1 MAEGQSIEMS
11 VPNPPIFISA
21 GDPSGDIAG
30 SLLLEQLQQQN
41 NSFDFF
47 GLGGSRMRA
56 LGQNQPV
63 DGKELAVLGFWEVA
77 KRFFFFKK
85 LMNDVVNSIKEKK
98 PKVII
103 LIDYPG
109 FNLRLAQKIKNLN
122 IPIIYYISP
131 QIWAWHS
138 KRIKKLKQLV
148 DLMLVILPFESKIF
162 DDAGMKNRFV
172 GHYLFDDIASKY
184 IKADYHAE
192 SNLILLMPGSRP
204 QEVQRML
211 PTMIKTAEDL
221 SKSGNWKFVI
231 AGVDGDIDYFSY
243 IKESNMPID
252 IIFGNTRELIVASR
266 LVITSSGT
274 ATLETGIIGRPMVVI
289 YKTGWLT
296 YQIAKRLV
304 KLDKI
309 ALINIVG
316 GKKIVPE
323 LIQNDASPEKI
334 KQAAE
339 QFLNNN
345 QLVIETVNELNKT
358 TDKLGGAGTSKR
370 AAETIMGFLN
380 C

>member
-1 MAEGQSIEMS
+1 MS
-11 VPNPPIFISA
+11 ETNSPIFISA

-30 SLLLEQLQQQN
+30 SLLLKQLQKHN

-47 GLGGSRMRA
+47 GLGGPRMCA
-56 LGQNQPV
+56 LGQKQPV

-85 LMNDVVNSIKEKK
+85 LINDVVISIKEKK

-122 IPIIYYISP
+122 IPIVYYISP

-138 KRIKKLKQLV
+138 KRIIKLKQLI
-148 DLMLVILPFESKIF
+148 DFMLLILPFESKIF

-172 GHYLFDDIASKY
+172 GHYLFDDIDVKY
-184 IKADYHAE
+184 IKADYNME

-211 PTMIKTAEDL
+211 PTMIKTAENL
-221 SKSGNWKFVI
+221 SKNGNWKFVI
-231 AGVDGDIDYFSY
+231 AGVGGDIDYFSY
-243 IKESNMPID
+243 IKGSTVPIN
-252 IIFGNTRELIVASR
+252 IIFGHTRELIADSR
-266 LVITSSGT
+266 LVVTSSGT

-296 YQIAKRLV
+296 YQIARRLV

-323 LIQNDASPEKI
+323 LIQNDASPTKI
-334 KQAAE
+334 KQAADL
-339 QFLNNN
+339 FLNNN
-345 QLVIETVNELNKT
+345 QLVIETVGELNKT
-358 TDKLGGAGTSKR
+358 TDKLGGAGTSER
-370 AAETIMGFLN
+370 AAETIMGFIN

>member
-1 MAEGQSIEMS
+1 MS
-11 VPNPPIFISA
+11 ETNPPIFISA

-30 SLLLEQLQQQN
+30 SLLLEQLQKQN

-47 GLGGSRMRA
+47 GLGGPRMRA

-63 DGKELAVLGFWEVA
+63 EGKELAVLGFWEVA

-85 LMNDVVNSIKEKK
+85 LMNDVVISIKEKK

-109 FNLRLAQKIKNLN
+109 FNLRLAEKIKNLN

-162 DDAGMKNRFV
+162 DDAEMKNRFV
-172 GHYLFDDIASKY
+172 GHYLFDDIDSKY
-184 IKADYHAE
+184 IKADYNKK

-211 PTMIKTAEDL
+211 PTMIKTAESL
-221 SKSGNWKFVI
+221 SKNGNWKFVI

-243 IKESNMPID
+243 IRKSTVPID
-252 IIFGNTRELIVASR
+252 IVYGRTRELIVDCR

-274 ATLETGIIGRPMVVI
+274 ATLETGMIGRPMVVI

-316 GKKIVPE
+316 GKNIVPE
-323 LIQNDASPEKI
+323 LIQNDASPKKI

-345 QLVIETVNELNKT
+345 QLVINTIDELNKT
-358 TDKLGGAGTSKR
+358 TDKLGGARTSER
-370 AAETIMGFLN
+370 AAETIMGFIN

>member
-1 MAEGQSIEMS
+1 MS
-11 VPNPPIFISA
+11 GTNTPIFISA

-30 SLLLEQLQQQN
+30 SLLLKQLRQKK
-41 NSFDFF
+41 DDVEFF
-47 GLGGSRMRA
+47 GLGGPRMRA

-85 LMNDVVNSIKEKK
+85 LMNEVVDSIKEKK

-109 FNLRLAQKIKNLN
+109 FNLRLAQKIKRLN

-131 QIWAWHS
+131 QVWAWNS
-138 KRIKKLKQLV
+138 GRILKLKQLV
-148 DLMLVILPFESKIF
+148 DLMLLILPFESKIF
-162 DDAGMKNRFV
+162 DEAGVKNKFV
-172 GHYLFDDIASKY
+172 GHYLFDDIKSKY
-184 IKADYHAE
+184 IKAPYENE
-192 SNLILLMPGSRP
+192 SNRILLMPGSRP

-211 PTMIKTAEDL
+211 PTMIKTAENI
-221 SKSGNWKFVI
+221 SKKGNWKFVI
-231 AGVDGDIDYFSY
+231 AGVGGDIDYISY
-243 IKESNMPID
+243 IKESTVPID
-252 IIFGNTRELIVASR
+252 IIFGRARELIADSR

-296 YQIAKRLV
+296 YQIARRLV

-316 GKKIVPE
+316 GKIIVPE
-323 LIQNDASPEKI
+323 LIQNDASPENII
-334 KQAAE
+334 KAAN
-339 QFLNNN
+339 QFLNSNEHAN
-345 QLVIETVNELNKT
+345 KTVNQLNKT
-358 TDKLGGAGTSKR
+358 NDKLGGAGTSER
-370 AAETIMGFLN
+370 AAESILEFIN
-380 C
+380 

>member
-1 MAEGQSIEMS
+1 
-11 VPNPPIFISA
+11 
-21 GDPSGDIAG
+21 
-30 SLLLEQLQQQN
+30 
-41 NSFDFF
+41 
-47 GLGGSRMRA
+47 MRA
-56 LGQNQPV
+56 LGQKQPV

-77 KRFFFFKK
+77 KRFSFFKK
-85 LMNDVVNSIKEKK
+85 LMADVFDSIKEKR
-98 PKVII
+98 PKAII

-131 QIWAWHS
+131 QIWAWNS
-138 KRIKKLKQLV
+138 GRISKLKQLV
-148 DLMLVILPFESKIF
+148 DLMLLILPFESKIF
-162 DDAGMKNRFV
+162 DDANIKNRFV
-172 GHYLFDDIASKY
+172 GHYLFDDIETKY
-184 IKADYHAE
+184 IKAPYKTD

-211 PTMIKTAEDL
+211 PTMIKTAESL
-221 SKSGNWKFVI
+221 SKNGNWKFSI
-231 AGVDGDIDYFSY
+231 AGVDGDIDYISY
-243 IKESNMPID
+243 LKNSMIPID
-252 IIFGNTRELIVASR
+252 IIFGRARELIAESR

-316 GKKIVPE
+316 GNKIVPE
-323 LIQNDASPEKI
+323 LIQNDASPENII
-334 KQAAE
+334 KAANL
-339 QFLNNN
+339 FLDNNEHA
-345 QLVIETVNELNKT
+345 VKTVNELNST
-358 TDKLGGAGTSKR
+358 TDKLGGAGTSER
-370 AAETIMGFLN
+370 AAESILEFLK

>member
-1 MAEGQSIEMS
+1 MS
-11 VPNPPIFISA
+11 GTKTPIFISA

-30 SLLLEQLQQQN
+30 SLLLRQLQQKKN
-41 NSFDFF
+41 DFEFF

-56 LGQNQPV
+56 LGQKQSV

-85 LMNDVVNSIKEKK
+85 LMNEIIDSIIEEK

-109 FNLRLAQKIKNLN
+109 FNLRLAQKIKKLN

-131 QIWAWHS
+131 QVWAWNS
-138 KRIKKLKQLV
+138 GRIFKLKKLV
-148 DLMLVILPFESKIF
+148 DYMLLILPFESKIY
-162 DDAGMKNRFV
+162 DEIGVKNRFV
-172 GHYLFDDIASKY
+172 GHYLFDDIESKY
-184 IKADYHAE
+184 IKASYNAE

-211 PTMIKTAEDL
+211 PTMIKTAENL
-221 SKSGNWKFVI
+221 AQSGNWKFVI
-231 AGVDGDIDYFSY
+231 AGVGGDIDYHSY
-243 IKESNMPID
+243 INDSAIPID
-252 IIFGNTRELIVASR
+252 IIFGSTRELITDSR

-296 YQIAKRLV
+296 YQIARRLV

-316 GKKIVPE
+316 GKRIVPE
-323 LIQNDASPEKI
+323 LIQNNASPENII
-334 KQAAE
+334 KATG
-339 QFLNNN
+339 QFLKNNE
-345 QLVIETVNELNKT
+345 LAAKTVNELNEI
-358 TDKLGGAGTSKR
+358 TDTLGGAGTSAR
-370 AAETIMGFLN
+370 AAEVILELIN

>member
-1 MAEGQSIEMS
+1 MQ
-11 VPNPPIFISA
+11 
-21 GDPSGDIAG
+21 
-30 SLLLEQLQQQN
+30 
-41 NSFDFF
+41 
-47 GLGGSRMRA
+47 A
-56 LGQNQPV
+56 LGQEQPV

-77 KRFFFFKK
+77 KRFSFFKK
-85 LMNDVVNSIKEKK
+85 LMNQVVDSIIEKK

-109 FNLRLAQKIKNLN
+109 FNLRLAQKIKHLN

-148 DLMLVILPFESKIF
+148 DCMLLILPFETKIF

-172 GHYLFDDIASKY
+172 GHYLFDDIDAKY
-184 IKADYHAE
+184 IKAEYNHE

-211 PTMIKTAEDL
+211 PTMIRTAEKL
-221 SKSGNWKFVI
+221 SENRDWKFVI
-231 AGVDGDIDYFSY
+231 AGVRGDIDYFSY
-243 IKESNMPID
+243 IKDSPIPIE
-252 IIFGNTRELIVASR
+252 IIFGQTRDQIAESR

-296 YQIAKRLV
+296 YQIARQLV

-316 GKKIVPE
+316 DKKIVPE
-323 LIQNDASPEKI
+323 LIQNNATPEKI
-334 KQAAE
+334 IEAANK
-339 QFLNNN
+339 FLNDKDFVSE
-345 QLVIETVNELNKT
+345 VINELNVAT
-358 TDKLGGAGTSKR
+358 NKLGGAGTSER
-370 AAETIMGFLN
+370 AAETIIRFIN
-380 C
+380 